1 MLLLYMDM
9 NMNSMSCLRFDEE
22 KKINLDVRKNIIK
35 IVFILLSWIRRM
47 YLSVIYF
54 LSIFH

>member
-35 IVFILLSWIRRM
+35 IVFILLS
-47 YLSVIYF
+47 
-54 LSIFH
+54 